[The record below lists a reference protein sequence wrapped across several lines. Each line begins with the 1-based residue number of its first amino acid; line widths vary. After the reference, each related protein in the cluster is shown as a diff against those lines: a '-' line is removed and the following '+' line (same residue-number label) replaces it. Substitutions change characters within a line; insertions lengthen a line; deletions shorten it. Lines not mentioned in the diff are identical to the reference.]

1 MCFDL
6 SLILL
11 NLKWLKHIKDV
22 VFPQS
27 EPNVYFIFEVT
38 EQSYAQC
45 SLLTFHRPHLYVFIF
60 ASLISVFCK
69 IVPASYSI
77 MSQYQNQLIMNKQKK
92 KNQHILKKIV
102 TTKMNFYTQIQNI
115 VSSLS
120 STRSI
125 FYFISSHFLL
135 LRESG
140 KDSYSCAF
148 VSQSLYWW
156 DAFSEI
162 IISSSTD
169 RSTIQR
175 RHWLIQLH
183 IHMKATKVNTRK
195 QSNSLTYKHADSS
208 KTWSCPIFYH
218 KSNTLTERK
227 DKEAPPVGL
236 WWKQTIFLLLI
247 IFWIFI

>member
-1 MCFDL
+1 MFTA
-6 SLILL
+6 
-11 NLKWLKHIKDV
+11 HISQTSPVCLYIRLTD
-22 VFPQS
+22 F
-27 EPNVYFIFEVT
+27 
-38 EQSYAQC
+38 
-45 SLLTFHRPHLYVFIF
+45 SLLQNSPSFLLHHVTV
-60 ASLISVFCK
+60 SESVNHE
-69 IVPASYSI
+69 
-77 MSQYQNQLIMNKQKK
+77 QTEE

-169 RSTIQR
+169 QSTIQR

-208 KTWSCPIFYH
+208 KTWSCPIFYL